1 MINNKYLGLIYAI
14 SGNLTAATDKHL
26 LEKNKIS
33 RILTIDSCPL
43 PQKITDIRGINT
55 FFVQGKWS
63 FLLLAYA
70 F

>member
-1 MINNKYLGLIYAI
+1 MLCFNLCNFLA
-14 SGNLTAATDKHL
+14 GNLTAATDKHL

-55 FFVQGKWS
+55 FFVQGK
-63 FLLLAYA
+63 
-70 F
+70 